1 MSVQSLLFVFGFVLC
16 VWASA
21 RGRGSVAMA
30 SRSYSNL
37 LELVEGSS
45 LGDDSS
51 SMGSVQAGGMRRM
64 VGRGAGGGG
73 GGVGGM
79 TGGLRR
85 AATVSGIYSESREE
99 EGSRSRGDE
108 SVSTEASVL
117 SEENRMLIVAH
128 ILPVNAAPGP
138 DGRSWSFEWDRDSL
152 LWQLK
157 DGLPDEMEVI
167 YIGCLKVEVDSSEQD
182 EVAAT
187 LLENF
192 NCVPA
197 FLPTDLKNRFY
208 HGFCKQMLW
217 PLFHYLLPLS
227 AAHGGRFNRSY
238 WQAYVSVN
246 KVRFCTHPSTLLQ
259 NCMCKSLPYSPA
271 KASHGI
277 AKRER
282 EREIFSQSYYY

>member
-1 MSVQSLLFVFGFVLC
+1 
-16 VWASA
+16 
-21 RGRGSVAMA
+21 VAMA

-45 LGDDSS
+45 LGDDTNAAAGV
-51 SMGSVQAGGMRRM
+51 GSLPSTGGGGGMRRM
-64 VGRGAGGGG
+64 GGRGG
-73 GGVGGM
+73 GGVAAG
-79 TGGLRR
+79 GGLPR
-85 AATVSGIYSESREE
+85 AATVTGICSESRDDD
-99 EGSRSRGDE
+99 GSRSRGDE

-117 SEENRMLIVAH
+117 SEGNRMLIVAH
-128 ILPVNAAPGP
+128 MLPLNAAPGP

-157 DGLPDEMEVI
+157 DGLPEEMEVI
-167 YIGCLKVEVDSSEQD
+167 YIGCLKVEVDGSDQD

-197 FLPTDLKNRFY
+197 FLPTDLRNRFY

-246 KVRFCTHPSTLLQ
+246 KVRYPTTMLLPLPSE
-259 NCMCKSLPYSPA
+259 
-271 KASHGI
+271 
-277 AKRER
+277 RER
-282 EREIFSQSYYY
+282 ERERERIVDVGVFVLVQSAAAFVKKQTELFWHLGWFASLGKLKSLQ

>member
-1 MSVQSLLFVFGFVLC
+1 
-16 VWASA
+16 
-21 RGRGSVAMA
+21 MA

-64 VGRGAGGGG
+64 VGRGGGGG
-73 GGVGGM
+73 GGGGM

-128 ILPVNAAPGP
+128 ILPLNAAPGP

-259 NCMCKSLPYSPA
+259 NCMCKNLPYSPA

-277 AKRER
+277 AKQER
-282 EREIFSQSYYY
+282 ERSFSRAITTKPSIIIIMKSSFHGMGHGHGRFLLTR